1 MGLGRSPLIPSLP
14 HLLLLLGPL
23 LRVDLIK
30 WVLNVRPSV
39 RPSARLQKVSSIS
52 VKLGISVEVDE

>member
-1 MGLGRSPLIPSLP
+1 VGPGRSPLIPLLP

-30 WVLNVRPSV
+30 WVSNVRPSV
-39 RPSARLQKVSSIS
+39 RPSARPQKVSSIS
-52 VKLGISVEVDE
+52 VKFGISVEVDE